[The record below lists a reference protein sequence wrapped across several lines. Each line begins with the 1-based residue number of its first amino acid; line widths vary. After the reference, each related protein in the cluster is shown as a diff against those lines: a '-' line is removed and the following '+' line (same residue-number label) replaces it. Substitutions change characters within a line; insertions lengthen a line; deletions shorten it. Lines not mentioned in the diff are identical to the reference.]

1 MTIMPAMNRRAWM
14 VVVPLFLAGFL
25 MFSGAPARADVV
37 IVADLDKAITP
48 VTAEYVTRVLKEAR
62 AANAKAV
69 LFRLDTPGGLLE
81 STRKIVA
88 EFLNSEIP
96 ILVWIG
102 PSGARAAS
110 AGVFITYAAH
120 ISAMAGGT
128 HLGAAHPVMLGGKD
142 MQEIMKQKAEN
153 DAAAWAR
160 TIAETR
166 KRNIVFAEAAVR
178 ESMSLTDKVA
188 LDSGVVDLHA
198 DNIDSFL
205 AAVAGETT
213 SLAGPGRK
221 QIALA
226 FKSVEVRRIEPKLKE
241 KVLTFLT
248 DPNVVYVLILL
259 AMAGIYFEFSTP
271 GVGVPGVVG
280 IVSLI
285 LAAYG
290 LSILPVNTVGLILMV
305 VGIGLMLL
313 DIKVASHG
321 ILTGGGIVAMAI
333 GGIMLFEDRAFR
345 VSLQVILVF
354 TALTA
359 AFVVFAVSAAVRVF
373 RSKVKVGE
381 EILPGQRGEVRTP
394 LDPVGQII
402 LSGELWSAQ
411 DQDGHALAPGT
422 AVQVIKKEGTK
433 LIVRRTD

>member
-1 MTIMPAMNRRAWM
+1 MRQAGL
-14 VVVPLFLAGFL
+14 LFCLAGFFIL
-25 MFSGAPARADVV
+25 CGTAARADVV
-37 IVADLDKAITP
+37 MVADLDKAITP
-48 VTAEYVTRVLKEAR
+48 VTAEYVQRVLAEAR
-62 AANAKAV
+62 AACAKAV

-110 AGVFITYAAH
+110 AGVFITYASH
-120 ISAMAGGT
+120 VSAMAGGT

-166 KRNIVFAEAAVR
+166 KRNVGFAEAAVR
-178 ESMSLTDKVA
+178 ESMSLTDRVA
-188 LDSGVVDLHA
+188 LDSGVIDLHA

-205 AAVAGETT
+205 AAIAGETT
-213 SLAGPGRK
+213 ALGGPGRK
-221 QIALA
+221 QIKLDL
-226 FKSVEVRRIEPKLKE
+226 KSVTLRRIEPKLKE

-280 IVSLI
+280 VVSLI

-290 LSILPVNTVGLILMV
+290 LSILPVNTVGVILMV
-305 VGIGLMLL
+305 VGVGLMLL

-321 ILTGGGIVAMAI
+321 ILTAGGIVSMAI

-359 AFVVFAVSAAVRVF
+359 AFVIFAVGAAVRAF
-373 RSKVKVGE
+373 RSRVKVGE
-381 EILPGQRGEVRTP
+381 EILAGEKGEVRTP
-394 LDPVGQII
+394 LDPVGQIM
-402 LSGELWSAQ
+402 LSGELWSAR
-411 DQDGHALAPGT
+411 DEEGRPLAPGT
-422 AVQVIKKEGTK
+422 AVRVIKKEGSK
-433 LIVRRTD
+433 LIVRKTD